1 MIEQIK
7 KAGDGMIKLAVIA
20 DDLTGANDTA
30 VQFAKIGMKA
40 FVLLDRTK
48 EMPPDT
54 DVVVVNTDSRG
65 ITAAEARSQV
75 RTTCDWLRQWQAQA
89 VIKKLDSTLRGN
101 LGAEIEEAFHQ
112 LDCEV
117 AIIVPAFP
125 RAGRITAGGYHL
137 LRQHPVSESEVAHDP
152 KTPVTESRLAAVI
165 QGQTTLQVAHVE
177 LASVMQGQAAVAA
190 AIEQCLRRN
199 DQLITF
205 DATTESHLAIIAQAA
220 ASTGRRVL
228 WVGSAGLAEVLPA
241 ALEWPGTANG
251 FAGPAITAPVLVIA
265 GSMSGMTAR
274 QLAHIQS
281 QQDVQ
286 VVKVD
291 AAAALRSKEQTLH
304 EYCSQ
309 GAKGLTGGRDVVIK
323 IADRSPQAVAS
334 AIAAGAELGI
344 TADQVSDA
352 IASRLSD
359 MAVALMSYRPG
370 ALILTGG
377 DTAVAVCQALAASGI
392 CIANEVAPGVPWG
405 YLAGGH
411 HDGLPVVTKAGAFGE
426 DDVFVKALAILKA
439 KENRI

>member
-1 MIEQIK
+1 
-7 KAGDGMIKLAVIA
+7 
-20 DDLTGANDTA
+20 
-30 VQFAKIGMKA
+30 
-40 FVLLDRTK
+40 
-48 EMPPDT
+48 
-54 DVVVVNTDSRG
+54 
-65 ITAAEARSQV
+65 
-75 RTTCDWLRQWQAQA
+75 
-89 VIKKLDSTLRGN
+89 
-101 LGAEIEEAFHQ
+101 
-112 LDCEV
+112 
-117 AIIVPAFP
+117 
-125 RAGRITAGGYHL
+125 
-137 LRQHPVSESEVAHDP
+137 
-152 KTPVTESRLAAVI
+152 
-165 QGQTTLQVAHVE
+165 
-177 LASVMQGQAAVAA
+177 MQGQAAVAA
-190 AIEQCLRRN
+190 AIEQCLHRN

-274 QLAHIQS
+274 QLAHLQS